1 MNIKHPVMAGDK
13 EVRVADTDG
22 NWLPD
27 SARNR
32 LARYDAAGLRTSLLP
47 VPGAVG
53 VESVG
58 LSPVGEV
65 MGCIVQYIGFVGGY
79 GGYGGGY
86 NGGFYQQSVS
96 FRPYVDALYH
106 GYNTA
111 LGRMLTEARAMGADG
126 VVGIRLTQSKLGEN
140 NSEFVALGT
149 AVRANSR
156 KRPRSLF
163 TTELP
168 GQDVAKLM
176 HAGWVPTRLAIGI
189 AVESR
194 YLDWQSASQLSVMAG
209 NTEVNAYTVLISS
222 VRAHARERLGA
233 YAKKGGADGVIVS
246 EMSLRSWHQEANNTR
261 LLCAESAVF
270 GTAIARFHTGHSA
283 PTSALKIMPL
293 RRRNETR

>member
-1 MNIKHPVMAGDK
+1 M
-13 EVRVADTDG
+13 ADTDA

-27 SARNR
+27 SARAR

-47 VPGAVG
+47 VAGAVG

-65 MGCIVQYIGFVGGY
+65 MGCIVQYIGWVGGYSGGYTGGGGYGNGGY
-79 GGYGGGY
+79 GG
-86 NGGFYQQSVS
+86 FYQSTVS

-126 VVGIRLTQSKLGEN
+126 VVGIKLTQTRLGEN
-140 NSEFVALGT
+140 NQEFVALGT
-149 AVRANSR
+149 AVRANST

-163 TTELP
+163 TTQLP

-176 HAGWVPTRLAIGI
+176 HAGWVPNRLAIGI

-194 YLDWQSASQLSVMAG
+194 YLDWTSASQLSVMAG
-209 NTEVNAYTVLISS
+209 NTEVNAYTLLITS
-222 VRAHARERLGA
+222 VRSHARERLAA
-233 YAKKGGADGVIVS
+233 YAKKGSADGVIVN
-246 EMSLRSWHQEANNTR
+246 EMTLRSWHQEANNTR

-270 GTAIARFHTGHSA
+270 GTAISRFHTGKSA

-293 RRRNETR
+293 RRRDDTR

>member
-1 MNIKHPVMAGDK
+1 VDE
-13 EVRVADTDG
+13 EVRVADTDA

-47 VPGAVG
+47 VAGAVG

-65 MGCIVQYIGFVGGY
+65 MGCIVQYIGWVGGY
-79 GGYGGGY
+79 TGGYGGGSGY
-86 NGGFYQQSVS
+86 GNGGYGGFYQSSVS

-126 VVGIRLTQSKLGEN
+126 VVGIKLTQTKLGEN
-140 NSEFVALGT
+140 NQEFVALGT
-149 AVRANSR
+149 AVRANSK

-163 TTELP
+163 TTQLP

-176 HAGWVPTRLAIGI
+176 HAGWVPNRLAIGI

-194 YLDWQSASQLSVMAG
+194 YLDWTSASQLSVMAG
-209 NTEVNAYTVLISS
+209 NTEVNAYTLLITS
-222 VRAHARERLGA
+222 VRSHARERLAA
-233 YAKKGGADGVIVS
+233 YAKKGSADGVIVS
-246 EMSLRSWHQEANNTR
+246 DMTLRSWHQEANNTR

-270 GTAIARFHTGHSA
+270 GTAISRFHTGKSA

-293 RRRNETR
+293 RRRDDTR

>member
-1 MNIKHPVMAGDK
+1 
-13 EVRVADTDG
+13 VADTDG

-32 LARYDAAGLRTSLLP
+32 LARYDAAGLKTSLLP
-47 VPGAVG
+47 VAGAVG

-58 LSPVGEV
+58 LTPVGEV
-65 MGCIVQYIGFVGGY
+65 MGCIVQYVGFVGGY
-79 GGYGGGY
+79 GGYGYGGGY
-86 NGGFYQQSVS
+86 GQNYLQSSVS

-126 VVGIRLTQSKLGEN
+126 VVGIKLTQSRLGEN
-140 NSEFVALGT
+140 NQEFVALGT
-149 AVRANSR
+149 AVRARST

-163 TTELP
+163 TTDLA

-176 HAGWVPTRLAIGI
+176 HAGWVPSRLAIGI

-194 YLDWQSASQLSVMAG
+194 YLDWASASQLSVMAG
-209 NTEVNAYTVLISS
+209 NTEVNAYTLLITSTRS
-222 VRAHARERLGA
+222 HARERLAA
-233 YAKKGGADGVIVS
+233 YAKKGNADGLIVS
-246 EMSLRSWHQEANNTR
+246 EMTLRSWHQEANNTR

-270 GTAIARFHTGHSA
+270 GTAIARFHTGKTA

-293 RRRNETR
+293 RRRQDTR

>member
-1 MNIKHPVMAGDK
+1 
-13 EVRVADTDG
+13 VADTDG
-22 NWLPD
+22 NWLPQ

-32 LARYDAAGLRTSLLP
+32 LARYDAAGLKTSLLP
-47 VPGAVG
+47 VAGAVG
-53 VESVG
+53 IESVG

-65 MGCIVQYIGFVGGY
+65 MGCIVQYVGWVGGY
-79 GGYGGGY
+79 GYGTYGGNNGGGY
-86 NGGFYQQSVS
+86 GNNYMQSSVS

-140 NSEFVALGT
+140 NQEFVALGT
-149 AVRANSR
+149 AVRANST

-163 TTELP
+163 TTELA

-176 HAGWVPTRLAIGI
+176 HAGWVPNRLAIGI

-194 YLDWQSASQLSVMAG
+194 YLDWTSAQQLSVMAG
-209 NTEVNAYTVLISS
+209 NTEVNAYTLLITST
-222 VRAHARERLGA
+222 RAHARERLAA
-233 YAKKGGADGVIVS
+233 YARKGNADGLIVS
-246 EMSLRSWHQEANNTR
+246 EMTLRSWHQEANNTR

-270 GTAIARFHTGHSA
+270 GTAIARFHTGRTA

-293 RRRNETR
+293 RRRQDTR

>member
-1 MNIKHPVMAGDK
+1 M
-13 EVRVADTDG
+13 ADTDG

-27 SARNR
+27 SARAR

-47 VPGAVG
+47 VAGAVG

-65 MGCIVQYIGFVGGY
+65 MGCIVQYIGFA

-86 NGGFYQQSVS
+86 GGPGYGGTGYGGFYQSAVS
-96 FRPYVDALYH
+96 FRPYVDAIYH

-126 VVGIRLTQSKLGEN
+126 VVGIRLTQTRLGEN
-140 NSEFVALGT
+140 NQEFVALGT
-149 AVRANSR
+149 AVRANSK

-163 TTELP
+163 TTQLP

-176 HAGWVPTRLAIGI
+176 HAGWVPNRLAIGI

-194 YLDWQSASQLSVMAG
+194 YLDWTSANQLSVMAG
-209 NTEVNAYTVLISS
+209 NTEVNAYTLLITS
-222 VRAHARERLGA
+222 VRSHARERLAA
-233 YAKKGGADGVIVS
+233 YAKKGNADGVIVN
-246 EMSLRSWHQEANNTR
+246 EMTLRSWHQEANNTR

-270 GTAIARFHTGHSA
+270 GTAISRFHTGKAA

-293 RRRNETR
+293 RRRDETR

>member
-1 MNIKHPVMAGDK
+1 M
-13 EVRVADTDG
+13 ADTDA

-27 SARNR
+27 SARAR

-47 VPGAVG
+47 VAGAVG
-53 VESVG
+53 IESVG
-58 LSPVGEV
+58 LTPVGEV
-65 MGCIVQYIGFVGGY
+65 MGCIVQYVGWVGGY
-79 GGYGGGY
+79 GGYGYGAGY
-86 NGGFYQQSVS
+86 GQTYMQSSVS

-140 NSEFVALGT
+140 NQEFVALGT
-149 AVRANSR
+149 AVRARST

-163 TTELP
+163 TTPLP

-176 HAGWVPTRLAIGI
+176 HAGWVPSRLAIGI

-194 YLDWQSASQLSVMAG
+194 YLDWTSASQLSVMAG
-209 NTEVNAYTVLISS
+209 NTEVNAYTLLITS
-222 VRAHARERLGA
+222 VRSHARERLAA
-233 YAKKGGADGVIVS
+233 YAKKGNADGAIVS
-246 EMSLRSWHQEANNTR
+246 EMTLRSWHQEANNTR

-270 GTAIARFHTGHSA
+270 GTAIARFHTGHTA

-293 RRRNETR
+293 RRRQDTR

>member
-1 MNIKHPVMAGDK
+1 M
-13 EVRVADTDG
+13 ADTDG

-27 SARNR
+27 SARSR

-47 VPGAVG
+47 VAGAVG
-53 VESVG
+53 IESVG

-222 VRAHARERLGA
+222 VRAHAREDRKA
-233 YAKKGGADGVIVS
+233 HV
-246 EMSLRSWHQEANNTR
+246 
-261 LLCAESAVF
+261 
-270 GTAIARFHTGHSA
+270 
-283 PTSALKIMPL
+283 
-293 RRRNETR
+293 